1 MTLSSLSHLRR
12 HRLAIA
18 LVGALAGGAALTFAA
33 GGRDAVHA
41 APATATV
48 AAPALTV
55 DTVAPRTQTLERAV
69 SASGSV
75 AARDELIVGSDAA
88 GVRLVEVLV
97 DVGAVVQRGQLLA
110 RGDDAQ
116 LLAQLAQQ
124 DATIKQARAERVQAD
139 ANLERAER
147 VEDSGL
153 YSVEALQTRRTAAL
167 QAAAKL
173 ELAEAQRR
181 ELEVRIAHTRI
192 VAPAAGVVAKR
203 SATVGAVMQS
213 GQELFRVIRDGEIEW
228 QAELP
233 EHALARVRAGAAVKV
248 MVDGGGAVDASV
260 RLVAPTID
268 AKNRNGIVYVA
279 LPKDAPLKP
288 GAHAR
293 GEIVVASAAVQT
305 LPESVV
311 LTRDGQ
317 PFVYVV
323 DAQGVA
329 HLQRIDTGERQR
341 GVVEVT
347 AGLAAGSRVV
357 ATGAG
362 FVKDGEPVRVAPAA
376 IRQAATSEGASS

>member
-1 MTLSSLSHLRR
+1 MTLASLSHLKR

-18 LVGALAGGAALTFAA
+18 LAAAIAGGGAFVVVGSGHDGA
-33 GGRDAVHA
+33 RA
-41 APATATV
+41 APATV

-55 DTVAPRTQTLERAV
+55 GTVEPTVRTIERTV

-75 AARDELIVGSDAA
+75 AARDELIVGSDAG
-88 GVRLVEVLV
+88 GVRVVEVLV
-97 DVGAVVQRGQLLA
+97 DVGDTVRKGQLLA

-124 DATIKQARAERVQAD
+124 NAQIQQARAERVQAD

-153 YSVEALQTRRTAAL
+153 YSVEAVQTRRTAAL

-173 ELAEAQRR
+173 DLAVAQRR